1 LHLVCNVEGMAEET
15 SDEGVRNSRQI
26 VRTSREL
33 LAQSRIHI
41 QAAQQALADTAQR
54 LDRARN
60 VLQAAV
66 LRRALRRRDN
76 R

>member
-1 LHLVCNVEGMAEET
+1 MAEET